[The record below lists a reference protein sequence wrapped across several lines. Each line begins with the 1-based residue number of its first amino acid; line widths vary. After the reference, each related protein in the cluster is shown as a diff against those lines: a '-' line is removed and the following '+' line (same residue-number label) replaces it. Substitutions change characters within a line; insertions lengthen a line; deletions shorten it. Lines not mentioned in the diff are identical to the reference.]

1 MKKIFALLLISS
13 LSFLSCRNENEYHG
27 IIGVWSVEEYG
38 DLTPYR
44 RYNLSIRSHE
54 AIDSVYIIS
63 NLYRSGSHNETLIK
77 VDNLT
82 IAITPQ
88 LVDNYYIRGS
98 GQIQPDFKKI
108 DLNYHVVNTV
118 AGIEED
124 VVAQF
129 TRN

>member
-27 IIGVWSVEEYG
+27 ITGVWSVEEYG

-54 AIDSVYIIS
+54 AFDSVYIIS

-82 IAITPQ
+82 IVITPQ

-124 VVAQF
+124 VITQF